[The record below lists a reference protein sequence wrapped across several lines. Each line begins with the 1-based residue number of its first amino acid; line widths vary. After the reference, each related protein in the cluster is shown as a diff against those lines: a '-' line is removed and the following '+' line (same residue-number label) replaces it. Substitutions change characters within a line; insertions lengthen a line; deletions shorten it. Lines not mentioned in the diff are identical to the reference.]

1 MEFDNFEYPS
11 DGNTYLPYPYP
22 VNTCQLTIGNNTT
35 TVLDTSNVKDDIT
48 NYTCTSIRNDA
59 FFGCTALSN
68 ATMPYV
74 QSIGDRA
81 FFGCTA
87 LSNATMPHVQSI
99 GESSFADC
107 TALSDVVMSHVQS
120 IGGAAFTGC
129 TALSNAVMTH
139 VKSIGG
145 GAFAGCASLSN
156 AVMTHVKSIGG
167 GAFAVCTALSN
178 AVMPQVQSIRDNA
191 FLGCSSLSNAKMAHV
206 QSIGFNAF
214 FGCSSLS
221 NATMPHV
228 QSIGDNAFDG
238 CTNLTSVVIPE
249 STTFIG
255 FRAFANTGIT
265 TLYFFASP
273 DITVG
278 DNAFYN
284 LESNDDIITKITI
297 SITYIYIKNI
307 CDKYKYAKLLSLP
320 VELFYQYEENY
331 NYCFLSRALLP
342 VSCASMMVAYLV
354 SKYMKKNRNTKDCSN
369 LLVCVDN

>member
-1 MEFDNFEYPS
+1 MEFDNFVYPTNG
-11 DGNTYLPYPYP
+11 DTYLPYPYP

-35 TVLDTSNVKDDIT
+35 TVLDTSNVNDGTT
-48 NYTCTSIRNDA
+48 NYICTRIGSTA
-59 FFGCTALSN
+59 FEGCIS
-68 ATMPYV
+68 
-74 QSIGDRA
+74 
-81 FFGCTA
+81 
-87 LSNATMPHVQSI
+87 LSNATMPHVQSV
-99 GESSFADC
+99 GYS
-107 TALSDVVMSHVQS
+107 
-120 IGGAAFTGC
+120 AFNGC
-129 TALSNAVMTH
+129 T
-139 VKSIGG
+139 
-145 GAFAGCASLSN
+145 
-156 AVMTHVKSIGG
+156 
-167 GAFAVCTALSN
+167 
-178 AVMPQVQSIRDNA
+178 
-191 FLGCSSLSNAKMAHV
+191 
-206 QSIGFNAF
+206 
-214 FGCSSLS
+214 SLS

-228 QSIGDNAFDG
+228 QSIEFLAFEG

-255 FRAFANTGIT
+255 FEAFANTGIT

-284 LESNDDIITKITI
+284 LELNNDVIITKITI

-354 SKYMKKNRNTKDCSN
+354 SKYMKKKRNTKKCSN
-369 LLVCVDN
+369 LQVCIRN